1 MNVMGRGIHAAAAHD
16 VCPDRADVQVGK
28 RRNDSA
34 WSKGPSPALPA
45 DLQGRF
51 EDTFL
56 DRHAINIHLYIAT
69 GKTLLDGW
77 SSTGTRAQPVQVLTR
92 SPGLERRV
100 PRYDEA
106 TFRNGTLAGG
116 LI

>member
-1 MNVMGRGIHAAAAHD
+1 EAGGRGRTILPDGPCGFRHAGAVPPSPSRQDLVDPSTDAAEVRPSMNVMGRGIHAAAAHD

-56 DRHAINIHLYIAT
+56 DRHAINIH
-69 GKTLLDGW
+69 
-77 SSTGTRAQPVQVLTR
+77 
-92 SPGLERRV
+92 
-100 PRYDEA
+100 
-106 TFRNGTLAGG
+106 
-116 LI
+116 